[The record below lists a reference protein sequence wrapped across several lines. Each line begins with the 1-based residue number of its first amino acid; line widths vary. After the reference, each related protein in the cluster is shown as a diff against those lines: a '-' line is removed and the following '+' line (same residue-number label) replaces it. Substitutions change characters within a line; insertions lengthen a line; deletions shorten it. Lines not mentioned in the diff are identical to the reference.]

1 MNVKQERHDE
11 AEIRELAA
19 KFVEA
24 NKAKMA
30 MPQRSSQQAGQSMNI
45 LSFLTSDKPKP
56 KTGACTQVT
65 SNDSETKPIDEDS
78 VKGRFGWT
86 LMGKMHIPYIMRS
99 GESYCAVRMV
109 EMKVLNKL
117 LNYLH
122 QDLYNCTNIRSYYI
136 TDTEARLL
144 NEINFKH
151 CDYQFGR
158 EQFTSRDLIVRLTDA
173 NEFYQFLG
181 HCYAKLVNTVDAENL
196 DRCGFIRI
204 NRESVVPYTVY
215 SDQKYVPLFYF
226 EGETDNLKQRAD
238 KLEGWDLSY
247 LKFCCK
253 AANCPPI
260 SAHPPPSPKPAT
272 QAKAANNSHMHN
284 VHVYSNYGQPP
295 YHSTQPRTA
304 NSAVRAT
311 YPSAASRHNM
321 RPYFSNMGQAPP
333 PPLVRAT
340 SNTFTEDTDE
350 EDMFFT
356 MVAYAV
362 ETDVFPFSTFLLFM
376 ALLSSYLVYT
386 EIYENESEID
396 TKSECDVE
404 EATVSG
410 LGAFI
415 LVDDDCNSGSNSNP
429 YIEPSRFEPLKR
441 SFSELEFSDE
451 EYEIEILPHTTT
463 KKIKNETSTVSD
475 NFTTLESKWIDL
487 IFREYSDDSD
497 TDSVTSSSF
506 RSYPAYGKDDHWLAQ
521 YNAQTKAAGNYM
533 IIEPNLTQNNYHQA
547 SQSNYPPPLLHMNGG
562 ISRYEG
568 PQTTRNNLDS
578 NEQFNSP
585 GTSSGVGENGPHQRC
600 SPNYQDA
607 NPENAPNGEY
617 YKEMQNNYAVN
628 STSSQ
633 MVNQQPAH
641 QPARTQTS
649 TASDDRNNMTN
660 GRSLINNSGNRSK
673 LSNLPDTPQTS
684 GNNIPYKIQKA
695 LVEGKMIPCINMKP
709 NVWTDMLV
717 TLPDLVTNFFNNVP
731 VQSCQQVMQ
740 VLGIEVFKAN
750 PSQLR
755 LLMENGR
762 CQNASETIPLVQ
774 VRNVI
779 DFMPQ
784 LKYMLSGMLTTDVA
798 SKRQRN
804 S

>member
-30 MPQRSSQQAGQSMNI
+30 LPQRPQQPGGQSMNI
-45 LSFLTSDKPKP
+45 LSFLSGDKNKTKNSSSPSD
-56 KTGACTQVT
+56 C
-65 SNDSETKPIDEDS
+65 DTKNIDEES

-86 LMGKMHIPYIMRS
+86 FMGKMHIPYILRS

-136 TDTEARLL
+136 TEAEARLL

-181 HCYAKLVNTVDAENL
+181 HCYAKLVNNTDCENL
-196 DRCGFIRI
+196 ERCGFIRI

-215 SDQKYVPLFYF
+215 NEQKYVPLFYF

-253 AANCPPI
+253 VQGIRNELFAHDSCSVISLNDIKNYFPPGTMFEDYWPKKNLDSQLLISRNSNQQPQIVQWTRQPIAPPI
-260 SAHPPPSPKPAT
+260 PAHPPPSPKPAT
-272 QAKAANNSHMHN
+272 QAKAANNTHMHN
-284 VHVYSNYGQPP
+284 VHVYSNYGMAGGQPT

-304 NSAVRAT
+304 SSAVRAT
-311 YPSAASRHNM
+311 YPSAASRM

-333 PPLVRAT
+333 PLVRA
-340 SNTFTEDTDE
+340 N
-350 EDMFFT
+350 
-356 MVAYAV
+356 
-362 ETDVFPFSTFLLFM
+362 
-376 ALLSSYLVYT
+376 SS
-386 EIYENESEID
+386 
-396 TKSECDVE
+396 
-404 EATVSG
+404 
-410 LGAFI
+410 
-415 LVDDDCNSGSNSNP
+415 P
-429 YIEPSRFEPLKR
+429 M
-441 SFSELEFSDE
+441 
-451 EYEIEILPHTTT
+451 
-463 KKIKNETSTVSD
+463 
-475 NFTTLESKWIDL
+475 
-487 IFREYSDDSD
+487 
-497 TDSVTSSSF
+497 
-506 RSYPAYGKDDHWLAQ
+506 AQ

-533 IIEPNLTQNNYHQA
+533 IIEPNMNQNNYPS
-547 SQSNYPPPLLHMNGG
+547 SQSNYPPPLLHMNG

-568 PQTTRNNLDS
+568 PQATRYA
-578 NEQFNSP
+578 
-585 GTSSGVGENGPHQRC
+585 GESVEPVDRNVQNR
-600 SPNYQDA
+600 
-607 NPENAPNGEY
+607 EL
-617 YKEMQNNYAVN
+617 QNNYAVN
-628 STSSQ
+628 STSAQ

-641 QPARTQTS
+641 QATRSQSSTS
-649 TASDDRNNMTN
+649 EERNNITN
-660 GRSLINNSGNRSK
+660 GRSATNSVNRNNK
-673 LSNLPDTPQTS
+673 LTPLPDVPATS
-684 GNNIPYKIQKA
+684 GPSSIPYKIQKA
-695 LVEGKMIPCINMKP
+695 LVEGVMIPCINMKP
-709 NVWTDMLV
+709 NVSTDMLV
-717 TLPDLVTNFFNNVP
+717 TLPDLVKHFFNEVP

-750 PSQLR
+750 NSQVR

-762 CQNASETIPLVQ
+762 YQNANDTIPLVQ

-784 LKYMLSGMLTTDVA
+784 LKYMLSGMLTSDVA

>member
-19 KFVEA
+19 KFMEA

-30 MPQRSSQQAGQSMNI
+30 LPQRPQQQGGQSMNI
-45 LSFLTSDKPKP
+45 LSFLAERTKNKNNLSP
-56 KTGACTQVT
+56 C
-65 SNDSETKPIDEDS
+65 DSETKNIDEES
-78 VKGRFGWT
+78 MKGRFGWT
-86 LMGKMHIPYIMRS
+86 FMGKMHIPYILRS

-136 TDTEARLL
+136 TEAEARLL

-181 HCYAKLVNTVDAENL
+181 HCYAKLVNNTDSENL
-196 DRCGFIRI
+196 ERCGFIRI

-215 SDQKYVPLFYF
+215 NEQKYVPLFYF

-253 AANCPPI
+253 VQGIRNELFAHDSCSVISLNDIKNYFPPGTMFEDYWPKKNLDSQLLISRNSNHQQQIVQWTRQPIAPPI
-260 SAHPPPSPKPAT
+260 STHPPPSPKPAT
-272 QAKAANNSHMHN
+272 QAKAANNTHMQN
-284 VHVYSNYGQPP
+284 VHVYANYGIAGGQPT

-304 NSAVRAT
+304 SSAVRAT
-311 YPSAASRHNM
+311 YPSAQSRM
-321 RPYFSNMGQAPP
+321 RPYSYSNMGQAPP
-333 PPLVRAT
+333 PLVRA
-340 SNTFTEDTDE
+340 N
-350 EDMFFT
+350 
-356 MVAYAV
+356 
-362 ETDVFPFSTFLLFM
+362 
-376 ALLSSYLVYT
+376 SS
-386 EIYENESEID
+386 
-396 TKSECDVE
+396 
-404 EATVSG
+404 
-410 LGAFI
+410 
-415 LVDDDCNSGSNSNP
+415 
-429 YIEPSRFEPLKR
+429 
-441 SFSELEFSDE
+441 SEL
-451 EYEIEILPHTTT
+451 
-463 KKIKNETSTVSD
+463 
-475 NFTTLESKWIDL
+475 
-487 IFREYSDDSD
+487 
-497 TDSVTSSSF
+497 
-506 RSYPAYGKDDHWLAQ
+506 
-521 YNAQTKAAGNYM
+521 
-533 IIEPNLTQNNYHQA
+533 
-547 SQSNYPPPLLHMNGG
+547 
-562 ISRYEG
+562 
-568 PQTTRNNLDS
+568 
-578 NEQFNSP
+578 
-585 GTSSGVGENGPHQRC
+585 
-600 SPNYQDA
+600 
-607 NPENAPNGEY
+607 
-617 YKEMQNNYAVN
+617 QNNYAVN
-628 STSSQ
+628 STSAQ

-641 QPARTQTS
+641 QATRSQS
-649 TASDDRNNMTN
+649 ASSEERNNITN
-660 GRSLINNSGNRSK
+660 GRSMANNMNRNSK
-673 LSNLPDTPQTS
+673 LISLPDTPATS
-684 GNNIPYKIQKA
+684 SASSIPYKIQKA

-740 VLGIEVFKAN
+740 VLGIEIFKAN
-750 PSQLR
+750 TSQMR
-755 LLMENGR
+755 LLVENGR
-762 CQNASETIPLVQ
+762 YQNTSETIPLVQ

-784 LKYMLSGMLTTDVA
+784 LKYMLSGMLTSDVA